1 MCFSL
6 RKYNFLFVLLFL
18 LFLNNKGVNVNRH
31 KNSNN
36 LIKSVDYKFKTK
48 SIEIPEEVNVKGNI
62 KIKKIRITVKT
73 IRTIKAT
80 EILLV

>member
-36 LIKSVDYKFKTK
+36 LIKSVDYKFKIKT
-48 SIEIPEEVNVKGNI
+48 IEIPEEVNVKSNT

-73 IRTIKAT
+73 IRTIKTT